1 MIGRYLQNIGTKITR
16 FHHFGVRLR
25 LFQGVL
31 NSKGLILVS
40 STSSM
45 DIQTLLHNLH
55 EEVSCSVCMT
65 KFTDPKQLPCL
76 HSFCLH
82 CLQGIQRTSGIRET
96 ISCPECR
103 QNFRIPGDGDLNA
116 LPTNFRINSLLDV
129 LAIKECNTSGVK
141 CGNCDKRS
149 GESFYCFQ
157 CCSFWCD
164 DCISLHNGI
173 RANKEHHALALK
185 DFQDRDFENILK
197 RPTFCGKPGHEKKE
211 MEFFC
216 KSCKVAICY
225 SCIATLHEGHPKILL
240 DEAANERKMQVKS
253 AIVVQREKLL
263 QERNKITKLQSNCVN
278 IQAQVESVK
287 RNAQNFADKMKEAIE
302 AKKLEIF
309 NGVEKKAGELIA
321 RMEIQQLEV
330 ENHADAIETAIERK
344 ETLLKRSANA
354 EIVRLDTIFQE
365 RVCDQQEQLE
375 DLRHFIFVED
385 ETLLY
390 QTNSRGIGGFRAF
403 VTETKADQSI
413 AGGKGIREVTI
424 GLEAQIVLTTRNAQG
439 EQCYEEHDCVTV
451 EIRNRQGHECATK
464 AQVQDNKDGSYNV
477 SYFAK
482 ETGTCQASVKVNGEH
497 VRGSPF
503 EVQVKPRQ
511 FRPVLSF
518 GQKGSS
524 DGMFYFPWGVAVNEH
539 VEIAVT
545 DRKNHRIQ
553 VFSSN
558 GTHLRSFGS
567 KGNQPGQFD
576 EATGIAFLNDN
587 IVVVDRNNHRLQILS
602 AQGEFLSQFG
612 EKGILDHQLNL
623 PLGLSIDSENNIIVA
638 DPRNKIIKTFSS
650 SGKLVRKIGG
660 DGSLAFPF
668 HCIQQNNLFIV
679 SDMSKETNSEPCIKV
694 FDREGNYLYTFGKQG
709 DGDGQFDRP
718 RCLSVSKEGRLIVCD
733 CLNNGVQVLQL
744 SGRFVTKFGAKGQK
758 IGEFNNPISSAVLTD
773 GRIVVSDY
781 ENHRIQI
788 FE

>member
-1 MIGRYLQNIGTKITR
+1 
-16 FHHFGVRLR
+16 
-25 LFQGVL
+25 
-31 NSKGLILVS
+31 
-40 STSSM
+40 M

-82 CLQGIQRTSGIRET
+82 CLQRIQQTSGIREN

-103 QNFRIPGDGDLNA
+103 QNFRIPGSGDLNA

-149 GESFYCFQ
+149 GESSYCFQ

-185 DFQDRDFENILK
+185 DFQDQDFENILK
-197 RPTFCGKPGHEKKE
+197 RPTFCGKAGHEKKE
-211 MEFFC
+211 LEFFC

-225 SCIATLHEGHPKILL
+225 SCIATLHEGHPKLLL
-240 DEAANERKMQVKS
+240 DEAANERKMQVRS
-253 AIVVQREKLL
+253 AIDVQRQQLL
-263 QERNKITKLQSNCVN
+263 QERNKITKLQHNCVN

-287 RNAQNFADKMKEAIE
+287 RNAQKFADKMKEAIE

-309 NGVEKKAGELIA
+309 NGVEKKAGEIIA
-321 RMEIQQLEV
+321 RMESQQLEV
-330 ENHADAIETAIERK
+330 EKKVDAIETAIEK
-344 ETLLKRSANA
+344 NETLLRQSVNA

-365 RVCDQQEQLE
+365 GVCDEQEQLDCSLE
-375 DLRHFIFVED
+375 DLRHFIFIED
-385 ETLLY
+385 ETLLNR
-390 QTNSRGIGGFRAF
+390 TNSRGIGGFRTF
-403 VTETKADQSI
+403 LTETKADQSI
-413 AGGKGIREVTI
+413 ARGKGIREATV
-424 GLEAQIVLTTRNAQG
+424 GLEAQIVVTTRNAQG
-439 EQCYEEHDCVTV
+439 EQCYGEHDCVTV
-451 EIRNRQGHECATK
+451 EIRNRQGHDCATT
-464 AQVQDNKDGSYNV
+464 AQVQDHKDGTYKI

-482 ETGTCQASVKVNGEH
+482 ENGTCQASVKVNGEH

-518 GQKGSS
+518 GQKGLS
-524 DGMFYFPWGVAVNEH
+524 DGMFDFPWGVAVNEH
-539 VEIAVT
+539 DEIAVT
-545 DRKNHRIQ
+545 DRNNHRIQ

-576 EATGIAFLNDN
+576 EPTGIAFLNGN
-587 IVVVDRNNHRLQILS
+587 ILVVDRNNHRLQILS
-602 AQGEFLSQFG
+602 SQGEFLSQFG
-612 EKGILDHQLNL
+612 ERGILDHQLNL

-638 DPRNKIIKTFSS
+638 DPRNKIIKIFSS

-660 DGSLAFPF
+660 DGSLYFPF

-679 SDMSKETNSEPCIKV
+679 SDTWILEDPNNFHCIKV
-694 FDREGNYLYTFGKQG
+694 FDLEGNSSYAFGKQG
-709 DGDGQFDRP
+709 DGDGQFKGP
-718 RCLSVSKEGRLIVCD
+718 RCLLVSKAGRLLVCD
-733 CLNNGVQVLQL
+733 CYNDRVHVFEL
-744 SGRFVTKFGAKGQK
+744 SGRFITKIGAVGEK
-758 IGEFNNPISSAVLTD
+758 IGEFDGPMCSAVLSD

>member
-16 FHHFGVRLR
+16 FHRFGVRLR

-211 MEFFC
+211 LEFFC

-225 SCIATLHEGHPKILL
+225 SCIATLHEGHPKLLL
-240 DEAANERKMQVKS
+240 DEAANERKMQVRS
-253 AIVVQREKLL
+253 AIDVQRQQLL

-413 AGGKGIREVTI
+413 ARGKGIREVTI

-439 EQCYEEHDCVTV
+439 EQCYEEHDYVTV

-524 DGMFYFPWGVAVNEH
+524 DGMFYFPWGVAVNEN

-558 GTHLRSFGS
+558 GTHLRSFGK

-576 EATGIAFLNDN
+576 EPTGIAFLNGN
-587 IVVVDRNNHRLQILS
+587 ILVVDRNNHRLQILS
-602 AQGEFLSQFG
+602 SQGEFLSQFG

-638 DPRNKIIKTFSS
+638 DPRNKIIKIFSS
-650 SGKLVRKIGG
+650 SGKLVRIIGG
-660 DGSLAFPF
+660 DGSLTFPF
-668 HCIQQNNLFIV
+668 HCIQQNNLFMV
-679 SDMSKETNSEPCIKV
+679 SDTSEENNESSIKV
-694 FDREGNYLYTFGKQG
+694 FDREGNFLYTFGKQG
-709 DGDGQFDRP
+709 DGDGQFNWP
-718 RCLSVSKEGRLIVCD
+718 RCLSVSKAGRLIVCD
-733 CLNNGVQVLQL
+733 YWNDRVQVLQL
-744 SGRFVTKFGAKGQK
+744 SGRFVTKLG
-758 IGEFNNPISSAVLTD
+758 GEFNGPICSAVLSD
-773 GRIVVSDY
+773 GRIIVSDY